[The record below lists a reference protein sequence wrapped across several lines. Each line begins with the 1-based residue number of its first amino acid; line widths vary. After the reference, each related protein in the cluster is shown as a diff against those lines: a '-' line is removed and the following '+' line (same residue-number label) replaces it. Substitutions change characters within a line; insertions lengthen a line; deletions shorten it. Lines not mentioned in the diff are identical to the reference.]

1 MKKWNDLSN
10 KVKLGLVSG
19 AAIIVVAGGG
29 GVSKVHAENVYQDQ
43 KADLTK
49 KLAAISD
56 DGSLANKIEA
66 LTDKN
71 GFIKTTVTSDAITKL
86 EVALSELSDD
96 VKEFVSIRNEKIKLD
111 DLQGLQNQLKVV
123 EQKMTVEN
131 LIKSSLS
138 EKYDGWISESNPKTF
153 VLADKATTDSL
164 KKITNELSELTSF
177 GDAWQKKVDSFI
189 NQAQNQFEKIDNATK
204 LVNGF
209 FSDGKLKSKEIK
221 KADYDAAVK
230 ATNDLQRKSDK
241 DALTKKLKTVKA
253 AYDKQVKEKAKK
265 LAEEKAKA
273 EKEAA
278 EKVEAAKKEAEAQ
291 AEKEAVEKANAEATQ
306 VEANDQ
312 VIQEEQSVEETN
324 DVAVPSNDESTSNST
339 STSNQ
344 EAATGSNNEA
354 SANQG
359 ASNNNS
365 SSQTQAQNQNETPVQ
380 VAPEIPKQ
388 ETPQNNGGNQFGDT
402 DGDGHMT
409 QEELDNSERENFDPK
424 EDPDSPWAN

>member
-1 MKKWNDLSN
+1 MKKWNDLTK
-10 KVKLGLVSG
+10 KVKIGLVSG
-19 AAIIVVAGGG
+19 AAIIVVAGGF
-29 GVSKVHAENVYQDQ
+29 GVSKVHAENMYQDQ

-71 GFIKTTVTSDAITKL
+71 GFIKTSVTPDVITKL

-96 VKEFVSIRNEKIKLD
+96 TKEFVSIRNEKIKLD
-111 DLQGLQNQLKVV
+111 NLQGLQNQLKVI
-123 EQKMTVEN
+123 EQKISIEN

-153 VLADKATTDSL
+153 VLAEKATTDSL
-164 KKITNELSELTSF
+164 KKITNELSELTSSD
-177 GDAWQKKVDSFI
+177 DAWQKKVDSII
-189 NQAQNQFEKIDNATK
+189 NQAQNQFEKLDNATK

-230 ATNDLQRKSDK
+230 ATNDLERKSDK
-241 DALTKKLKTVKA
+241 DALNKKLKTVKG

-278 EKVEAAKKEAEAQ
+278 EKAEAAKKEAEAQ
-291 AEKEAVEKANAEATQ
+291 AEKEAADQANAEVVQ
-306 VEANDQ
+306 NEAEVQ
-312 VIQEEQSVEETN
+312 ASQEEQSVEETN
-324 DVAVPSNDESTSNST
+324 DAVVPSYDESGSNAS

-344 EAATGSNNEA
+344 EAVTGSNNEA
-354 SANQG
+354 SSSQG
-359 ASNNNS
+359 ASSDNS
-365 SSQTQAQNQNETPVQ
+365 SRQTQTQNETPVQ
-380 VAPEIPKQ
+380 ESPETPKE

-409 QEELDNSERENFDPK
+409 QEELDNSERENFDPHD
-424 EDPDSPWAN
+424 DPNSPWAK